1 MEIGLTE
8 KEIKVESVSTND
20 KKEYYYYEHLRH
32 LSNEQIVK
40 LIQTTNESL
49 Y

>member
-8 KEIKVESVSTND
+8 KEIKVESDSTNN
-20 KKEYYYYEHLRH
+20 KKEYYHYEHLSH